1 MTCNQWWSSL
11 GLLTL
16 LAGCSTSNLPG
27 QKPLSDMQSAPQP
40 LATQPEFSKPVVPST
55 LAEMATVAVPG
66 LIQPTSPQA
75 RVPDITAGRS
85 DPFALLS
92 IPPLTIRAGSQP
104 SQPSSVAVLPA
115 PTTTSAL
122 PTSLP
127 LQSPQP
133 LPTIALKPLAPLADP
148 NSMPL
153 IPISRL
159 AETPIAPVP
168 SILTAEAID
177 ITGAMKIGNRWSV
190 IVKEP
195 EAPSSRHAQVG
206 DYLANGRVLVKR
218 VVTGPGAGVIV
229 VLQQDGRDINK
240 PLSGLHPKVARQ

>member
-1 MTCNQWWSSL
+1 MTCNRWWGSL
-11 GLLTL
+11 GLLIS
-16 LAGCSTSNLPG
+16 LAGCSTSSPPS
-27 QKPLSDMQSAPQP
+27 QKPLSNIQSAPQTVT
-40 LATQPEFSKPVVPST
+40 AQPEFSNPAVPST

-66 LIQPTSPQA
+66 LIQPTIPQA
-75 RVPDITAGRS
+75 RVPGITAGRS

-92 IPPLTIRAGSQP
+92 MPPLTIGALSQP
-104 SQPSSVAVLPA
+104 SRPSSVAVPLA

-122 PTSLP
+122 PASLP
-127 LQSPQP
+127 LQSTQP
-133 LPTIALKPLAPLADP
+133 LPTVAIKPLSPPDHP
-148 NSMPL
+148 SSMPL

-159 AETPIAPVP
+159 PKTSIAPAP

-177 ITGAMKIGNRWSV
+177 ITGAMQIGNRWSV

-206 DYLANGRVLVKR
+206 DYLANGRVLIKR
-218 VVTGPGAGVIV
+218 VVAGPGAGVIV
-229 VLQQDGRDINK
+229 VLQQDGRDISK